1 MMARGPNRGSTQPIR
16 PNSTAGTVKTT
27 FCPSSSASTP
37 QWRCCSTPSSR
48 MISLTMQA
56 RKLATGISLCR
67 PSANRSW
74 RTISV
79 PRIWYRNACAGSADS
94 AAAAF
99 SLAVVV
105 PFPPGSG
112 HLLLQ
117 VPPQA
122 DELARAIQASLDLL
136 RAAPDRVSF
145 PLLAAVYRAALGGV
159 SFSVFLSGPSGVFK
173 SALAALCQQHFG
185 AAMEASR
192 LPANFASTGNALE
205 LLAFSAK
212 DALLVV
218 DDFAPQ
224 GGTGDGELHNV
235 ADRLFRGAG
244 NQQGRLRL
252 GGNGRLRAAQ
262 APRGLVL
269 GTGEEVPQG
278 QSIRARLVILEL
290 GAGEVDRGWLSRC
303 QQAGRDGRLAAS
315 MGGFVRWVAG
325 QYEGL
330 QRRLHQRVV
339 QIRSQSCGDWG
350 HARTPAAM
358 AELQGGW
365 EIFLQFAMEV
375 GALSRAEKEQLQRR
389 GEGALGDLAQR

>member
-244 NQQGRLRL
+244 NQQGGAGWGRT
-252 GGNGRLRAAQ
+252 GGYAPPRRPAAWCWGREKRC
-262 APRGLVL
+262 PRG
-269 GTGEEVPQG
+269 
-278 QSIRARLVILEL
+278 RA
-290 GAGEVDRGWLSRC
+290 S
-303 QQAGRDGRLAAS
+303 GRA
-315 MGGFVRWVAG
+315 W
-325 QYEGL
+325 
-330 QRRLHQRVV
+330 
-339 QIRSQSCGDWG
+339 
-350 HARTPAAM
+350 
-358 AELQGGW
+358 
-365 EIFLQFAMEV
+365 
-375 GALSRAEKEQLQRR
+375 
-389 GEGALGDLAQR
+389 